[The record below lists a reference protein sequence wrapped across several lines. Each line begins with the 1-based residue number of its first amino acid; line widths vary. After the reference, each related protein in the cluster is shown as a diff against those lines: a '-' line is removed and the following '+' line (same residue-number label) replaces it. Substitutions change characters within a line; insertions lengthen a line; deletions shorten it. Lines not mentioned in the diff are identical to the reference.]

1 MTSGNISSRLD
12 SSSDEEDDYPIYS
25 RVAEALAANR
35 LKAAR
40 ENAARRLNRELGA
53 TTSSSNGKKPERKKK
68 RKGRTDCD
76 EDDNIICISP
86 EQKKESLSLVTVY
99 GLYEGKSHVLSFNI
113 SRTEPLNVLRNYLAQ
128 QLDAPA
134 CSVRLSLHGKLL
146 NGYESLE
153 QIEAGKTDCI
163 GMPSFG
169 LKSVRL
175 VSIVTPQKIATILA
189 RMSSV
194 EQFEVDELIK
204 EALQNTFKLKFVL
217 QKRPPVILDVDYPND
232 NIPYMSYMS
241 NYKSQHFTNT
251 AEFSAVIGELCDRL
265 KTDSSKLAVFFDG
278 ERICETDTPSS
289 LGMESGDAVDVII
302 KD

>member
-68 RKGRTDCD
+68 RKGRKDCD

-163 GMPSFG
+163 
-169 LKSVRL
+169 
-175 VSIVTPQKIATILA
+175 
-189 RMSSV
+189 
-194 EQFEVDELIK
+194 EFEVDELIK

-217 QKRPPVILDVDYPND
+217 QKRPPVILDVDY
-232 NIPYMSYMS
+232 
-241 NYKSQHFTNT
+241 T

-289 LGMESGDAVDVII
+289 LGMESGDAVDVHLLPPVSVPRSRTRT
-302 KD
+302 